1 MKVKVHTA
9 HKKIARLR
17 GVSRPRSNAVD
28 PISVAVIAN
37 RLSAITKEMG
47 QIMLLT
53 SRSPIFSE
61 SRDFVTAIFDSQGR
75 LVAQTSYI
83 PVLLGAIPYAMA
95 AIRRRYADKELA
107 PGDVIIANDPYD
119 GNSHL
124 PDVSIA
130 RPIFYKGKLA
140 FWSVTKGHQADLGG
154 AGVAGYN
161 PSAKTVWEE
170 GLRLPAI
177 KLYSKGKYQSDV
189 WDLILLNVKSRHL
202 VEGDLHCQIGATA
215 RGEESLIELLDRY
228 GHEAVNAAID
238 AYLNASEKA
247 MAAAIKKIPD
257 GHYSGESALDNDGIE
272 MDRQPTVRVDVSV
285 RGKKLLFDFARSDG
299 QTRGFVNSPLANTAS
314 VCFQALFACIGASIP
329 LNAGSLRL
337 ITISAPEG
345 SLVNCRPPAPTT
357 ASTLLTCAAIAEA
370 IWIALAEAI
379 PSHTQCGW
387 GRRCAPMSAGFN
399 PRTKRLF
406 VCTHHNCKGGS
417 GATEG
422 FDGWNHTGPV
432 SNMGGSRAT
441 DPEIFE
447 LAYPYQLLRY
457 ELAPDTGGAGK
468 WRGGL
473 GAVLCWRVESPDVQC
488 VTVGSGMHEKT
499 RPFGLFGGYPGSL
512 PRMQVTDRE
521 GVKRELGVN
530 RFYEIAC
537 GDVFE
542 LHSQGGGGFGDPL
555 ERAPELVL
563 ADVVN
568 GYVTIDGARHDYGVV
583 IDCADS
589 TWRINEAA
597 TSLER
602 AHRRPELSAIN
613 K

>member
-1 MKVKVHTA
+1 
-9 HKKIARLR
+9 L
-17 GVSRPRSNAVD
+17 SNHRID
-28 PISVAVIAN
+28 PVTVAVIAN
-37 RLSAITKEMG
+37 RLSAITREMG

-61 SRDFVTAIFDSQGR
+61 SRDFVTAIFDAQGR

-95 AIRRRYADKELA
+95 AIRKRYRDAELH
-107 PGDVIIANDPYD
+107 PGDVIVANDPYD

-130 RPIFYKGKLA
+130 RPVFYQNKLA

-161 PSAKTVWEE
+161 PAAKTVWEE

-177 KLYSKGKYQSDV
+177 KLYSKGEYQCDV

-202 VEGDLHCQIGATA
+202 VEGDLHCQIGATT
-215 RGEESLIELLDRY
+215 RGEESLHELLERY
-228 GHEAVNAAID
+228 GRKTVDRAIES
-238 AYLNASEKA
+238 YLDASEKT
-247 MAAAIKKIPD
+247 MAAAIRKIPN
-257 GHYSGESALDNDGIE
+257 GRYTGASALDNDGVD
-272 MDRQPTVRVDVSV
+272 MARQPTVRVDITVK
-285 RGKKLLFDFARSDG
+285 GAKLDFNFARSDS

-314 VCFQALFACIGASIP
+314 VCFQALFACIGAAIP

-337 ITISAPEG
+337 ITVSAPEG
-345 SLVNCRPPAPTT
+345 SLVNCRAPAPTT

-370 IWIALAEAI
+370 IWLALAQAI
-379 PSHTQCGW
+379 PSQTQAGW
-387 GRRCAPMSAGFN
+387 GRRCAPMSAGYN
-399 PRTKRLF
+399 PRTKRPF

-447 LAYPYQLLRY
+447 LAYPYRLLEYQL
-457 ELAPDTGGAGK
+457 AADTGGAGQ

-473 GAVLCWRVESPDVQC
+473 GAVLRWRVDSTEVQC
-488 VTVGSGMHEKT
+488 VTVGSGMTEET
-499 RPFGLFGGYPGSL
+499 RAFGLFGAKPGSL
-512 PRMQVTDRE
+512 PRMKVTRRDGSE
-521 GVKRELGVN
+521 KALGVN
-530 RFYEIAC
+530 RFYDVARD
-537 GDVFE
+537 DVFE

-555 ERAPELVL
+555 ARAPELVL
-563 ADVVN
+563 EDVRN
-568 GYVTIDGARHDYGVV
+568 DYVTVRAALVEYGVV
-583 IDCADS
+583 IDGANGAQS
-589 TWRINEAA
+589 VNYQASA
-597 TSLER
+597 QER
-602 AHRRPELSAIN
+602 ARRCQDKMSTKSIS
-613 K
+613 